1 MVRHGAL
8 LLPSP
13 THTTHLTTIN
23 TTRSSLS
30 LYFEEHHSTC
40 TTSYRDVRGGL
51 LEKCGPVQEHKASV
65 GGGVERKAPQRYP
78 DAIFGHTH
86 GRVDTVVDLCYVC
99 VACRV

>member
-1 MVRHGAL
+1 
-8 LLPSP
+8 
-13 THTTHLTTIN
+13 
-23 TTRSSLS
+23 
-30 LYFEEHHSTC
+30 
-40 TTSYRDVRGGL
+40 
-51 LEKCGPVQEHKASV
+51 VQEHKASV